1 MASIFDKAQTLA
13 GANTINPVL
22 QGYDE
27 SKGVE
32 GRVASITGKDSPL
45 MQLAS
50 TRAKQSANKLGMRN
64 SSLAVGAGQRA
75 VLDAA
80 TPIASAD
87 ASLFQQQ
94 TLANQAARNTAE
106 TANKTNALT
115 SGMQG
120 IGMDQSQGQ
129 FDANLGEQ
137 RRQFDTTTGLNTRQL
152 SLQEKAQADE
162 LAMKTREVDNQVAQ
176 FAQTLGLSQQ
186 DMALKRDSL
195 TQQQQQFLAGLEQ
208 QKAELAQQAS
218 QFGSNLALQTR
229 AQGAQ
234 ESQAEKQQALQVA
247 QLDAQK
253 EQFAQQLGM
262 TAQELDLK
270 RETLTTQQQQFLAN
284 LDQQKAEL
292 AQQGSQFGQN
302 LSLQTA
308 QLDAQKEQFAQQ
320 LGMTAQELDLKRD
333 TLDEQSQQF
342 LANLDQQKAQLA
354 QNLTMFDKEI
364 AQKAEQFGLTQ
375 QQQMA
380 LANLDVASKK
390 ELAGIEAAFKNEIQS
405 SANISNAW
413 GSMLAEVGKINNN
426 PDLEEAAKTTLVN
439 NTIGAF
445 KQYAEFWNKTT
456 GMDVSA
462 LLNFGAGAAGGA
474 AGGSSGGATGVGR
487 PGMNYGNYADWQGIP
502 A

>member
-1 MASIFDKAQTLA
+1 MASIFDKAQSLA
-13 GANTINPVL
+13 SANAINPVL

-32 GRVASITGKDSPL
+32 GRVASITSKDSPL

-120 IGMDQSQGQ
+120 IGMDQAQGQ

-152 SLQEKAQADE
+152 SLQEKAQADD

-186 DMALKRDSL
+186 DLALKRDSL

-208 QKAELAQQAS
+208 QKAELAQQAN
-218 QFGSNLALQTR
+218 QFGQNLALQTR

-234 ESQAEKQQALQVA
+234 ESQAEKQ
-247 QLDAQK
+247 
-253 EQFAQQLGM
+253 
-262 TAQELDLK
+262 
-270 RETLTTQQQQFLAN
+270 
-284 LDQQKAEL
+284 
-292 AQQGSQFGQN
+292 

-333 TLDEQSQQF
+333 TLTTQQQQF

-354 QNLTMFDKEI
+354 QNLSMFDTEI
-364 AQKAEQFGLTQ
+364 AQKSEQFGLTQ

-426 PDLEEAAKTTLVN
+426 PDLEGAAKTTLVN

-462 LLNFGAGAAGGA
+462 LLNFAAGSV
-474 AGGSSGGATGVGR
+474 GGSTPAAPAPATRRAPPDFGDFYNDHPGG
-487 PGMNYGNYADWQGIP
+487 Y
-502 A
+502 

>member
-1 MASIFDKAQTLA
+1 MASIFDKAQSLA
-13 GANTINPVL
+13 SANAINPVL

-32 GRVASITGKDSPL
+32 GRVASITSKDSPL

-120 IGMDQSQGQ
+120 IGMDQAQGQ

-152 SLQEKAQADE
+152 SLQEKAQADD

-186 DMALKRDSL
+186 DLALKRDSL

-208 QKAELAQQAS
+208 QKAELAQQAN
-218 QFGSNLALQTR
+218 QFGQNLALQTR

-234 ESQAEKQQALQVA
+234 ESQAEKQ
-247 QLDAQK
+247 
-253 EQFAQQLGM
+253 
-262 TAQELDLK
+262 
-270 RETLTTQQQQFLAN
+270 
-284 LDQQKAEL
+284 
-292 AQQGSQFGQN
+292 

-333 TLDEQSQQF
+333 TLTTQQQQF

-354 QNLTMFDKEI
+354 QNLSMFDTEI
-364 AQKAEQFGLTQ
+364 AQKSEQFGLTQ

-426 PDLEEAAKTTLVN
+426 PDLEGAAKTTLVN

-445 KQYAEFWNKTT
+445 KQYAEFWNKAT
-456 GMDVSA
+456 GMDVGA
-462 LLNFGAGAAGGA
+462 LLDFSAAPVG
-474 AGGSSGGATGVGR
+474 AGGSPAPAPSPPSPPNGGGYDYN
-487 PGMNYGNYADWQGIP
+487 PGGY
-502 A
+502 